1 MNNELEEKYI
11 KVIEDNVNV
20 GKRSDGKE
28 FFVLLGGLIGFCLL
42 VFIFADSISNVFI
55 DNMSNAT
62 QVKIE
67 NAISFGTL
75 TQTTVNSDRITKL
88 ETIRNRIV
96 KLDKNLQGKS
106 NFPIN
111 IISAKSINAFVYP
124 NGSIYIT
131 SGLLKEINDEEILTF
146 VIAHELG
153 HYAHRDHLKS
163 ISRDII
169 STAVMSVI
177 TGGQKDLNV
186 TVSNI
191 SNLTGLKYSR
201 RQEKAADKYA
211 NKVVYRIYGRN
222 TGAVKFFKYLQSK
235 EKTPE
240 FLYYFS
246 THPSTRERLNLIQK

>member
-1 MNNELEEKYI
+1 MNLEERYK

-20 GKRSDGKE
+20 GERSDGKE
-28 FFVLLGGLIGFCLL
+28 FFILLAGLVAFCLL

-55 DNMSNAT
+55 DNMSNKT
-62 QVKIE
+62 QRKIE
-67 NAISFGTL
+67 NAISFGTI
-75 TQTTVNSDRITKL
+75 THRTVNSNKIAQL
-88 ETIRNRIV
+88 EAIRNRIV
-96 KLDKNLQGKS
+96 RLDKNLQGKS

-111 IISAKSINAFVYP
+111 IINDKSINAFVYP
-124 NGSIYIT
+124 NGTIYFT

-146 VIAHELG
+146 VLAHELG

-169 STAVMSVI
+169 SSTIMTIV
-177 TGGQKDLNV
+177 TCGQKDMNI

-211 NKVVYRIYGRN
+211 NRVVFRIYGRN
-222 TGAVKFFKYLQSK
+222 TGAVKFFKYLQAK

-246 THPSTRERLNLIQK
+246 THPSTKERLNLLQER